1 MMSDYKRDIDNKIDQ
16 EQDKEEIKWE
26 SSLSNFSEWILN
38 VQQLLYPTFIN
49 DHLCDVFIFIL
60 FCNIQG

>member
-26 SSLSNFSEWILN
+26 SSPTNLSEWILD
-38 VQQLLYPTFIN
+38 VKQLFNTTLIN
-49 DHLCDVFIFIL
+49 DHLSNVFIFIL
-60 FCNIQG
+60 FCNI

>member
-26 SSLSNFSEWILN
+26 SSLANFSEWIL
-38 VQQLLYPTFIN
+38 
-49 DHLCDVFIFIL
+49 DV
-60 FCNIQG
+60 